1 MEVKIRPLEPEDAYT
16 SVKWRNDPEV
26 FKYTGSVYTHTI
38 TLENEIE
45 WINRVIGNADEYRC
59 AIIADGKYV
68 GNIYLTGIHDG
79 QAEYHIFIGDKSFWG
94 KGVAKMASQLILKYG
109 FENLHLTQIN
119 LSVRP
124 HNTAA
129 LRLYQNLGFRE
140 TSRDT
145 DFIHMTHTRSID

>member
-1 MEVKIRPLEPEDAYT
+1 MEVKIRPLEPEDALT

-45 WINRVIGNADEYRC
+45 WVNRVIGNVDEYRC

-68 GNIYLTGIHDG
+68 GNIYLTGIHDEE
-79 QAEYHIFIGDKSFWG
+79 AEYHIFIGDKSFWG
-94 KGVAKMASQLILKYG
+94 KGVAKIASQLIIKHG
-109 FENLHLTQIN
+109 FENLHLTRIN

-124 HNTAA
+124 QNTAA
-129 LRLYQNLGFRE
+129 HRLYQNLGFRE
-140 TSRDT
+140 TSRVT
-145 DFIHMTHTRSID
+145 DFIHMTLTQTID

>member
-26 FKYTGSVYTHTI
+26 FKYTGCVYTHTI

-94 KGVAKMASQLILKYG
+94 KGVAKMASQLIIKYG
-109 FENLHLTQIN
+109 FENLYLTQIN

-124 HNTAA
+124 QNTAA

-140 TSRDT
+140 TSRNG

>member
-1 MEVKIRPLEPEDAYT
+1 MEVRIRPLEPKDALT

-45 WINRVIGNADEYRC
+45 WVNRVISNADDYRC

-68 GNIYLTGIHDG
+68 GNIYLTGIHDEE
-79 QAEYHIFIGDKSFWG
+79 AEYHIFIGDKSFWG
-94 KGVAKMASQLILKYG
+94 KGVAKMASQLIIKHG
-109 FENLHLTQIN
+109 FENLHLTRIN

-124 HNTAA
+124 QNISAYN
-129 LRLYQNLGFRE
+129 LYLKLGFIE
-140 TSRDT
+140 IQRDAE
-145 DFIHMTHTRSID
+145 FVYMILKKK

>member
-1 MEVKIRPLEPEDAYT
+1 MEVKIRPLEPKDALT

-45 WINRVIGNADEYRC
+45 WVNRVIGNVDEYRC

-68 GNIYLTGIHDG
+68 GNIYLTGIHDEE
-79 QAEYHIFIGDKSFWG
+79 AEYHIFIGDKSFWG
-94 KGVAKMASQLILKYG
+94 KGVAKMASQLIINHG
-109 FENLHLTQIN
+109 FENLHLTRIN

-124 HNTAA
+124 QNTAA
-129 LRLYQNLGFRE
+129 HRLYQNLGFRE

-145 DFIHMTHTRSID
+145 DFIHMTLTQTID

>member
-26 FKYTGSVYTHTI
+26 FKYTGSVYNHTI

-94 KGVAKMASQLILKYG
+94 KGVAKAASQLIIKYG
-109 FENLHLTQIN
+109 FENLRLTQIN

-124 HNTAA
+124 QNTAA

-140 TSRDT
+140 TSRNE

>member
-1 MEVKIRPLEPEDAYT
+1 MEVKIRPLEPKDALT
-16 SVKWRNDPEV
+16 SVKWRNAPEV

-45 WINRVIGNADEYRC
+45 WVNRVIGNVDEYRC

-94 KGVAKMASQLILKYG
+94 KGVAKMASQLIIKYG
-109 FENLHLTQIN
+109 FENLYLTQIN

-124 HNTAA
+124 QNTAA

-140 TSRDT
+140 TSRNG

>member
-26 FKYTGSVYTHTI
+26 FEYTGSVYTHTI

-68 GNIYLTGIHDG
+68 GNTYLTGIHDG

-94 KGVAKMASQLILKYG
+94 KGVAKMASQLIIKHG
-109 FENLHLTQIN
+109 FENLHLTRIN

-124 HNTAA
+124 QNTAA
-129 LRLYQNLGFRE
+129 HRLYQNLGFRE
-140 TSRDT
+140 TSRYT
-145 DFIHMTHTRSID
+145 DFIHMTLTQTID